1 MSKRMLYLLAGVVM
15 TSLAT
20 GCCCMN
26 KCNPCGGYGAMY
38 GATAAPCS
46 PCGPG
51 GCAPTY
57 GPSGF
62 NSSAYDAAFAPAT
75 TTISSVPIYT
85 STVLAPSLPAY

>member
-15 TSLAT
+15 ASLAT

-62 NSSAYDAAFAPAT
+62 NSSAYDSAFAPAA